1 MQTGGFCIFLPLLP
15 YPAELAGEDQRVFH
29 GGASVHCVEIR
40 HGSDEEN
47 PFVPKDV
54 TDEAKGYAKWV
65 NDHIWDLN
73 RMQKEPEKVRIE
85 PGEQYFT
92 EQMELIEKGNR
103 IQIPRAQ
110 LISESEAILEA
121 LAELL
126 NELEDLQK
134 EDRRS

>member
-1 MQTGGFCIFLPLLP
+1 MYYDMMKDSVIKRLETEPTREMNEEETEHIL
-15 YPAELAGEDQRVFH
+15 E
-29 GGASVHCVEIR
+29 ASGMLIR
-40 HGSDEEN
+40 TSIG
-47 PFVPKDV
+47 
-54 TDEAKGYAKWV
+54 
-65 NDHIWDLN
+65 
-73 RMQKEPEKVRIE
+73 KE
-85 PGEQYFT
+85 YFT

-110 LISESEAILEA
+110 LISESEAIQTA